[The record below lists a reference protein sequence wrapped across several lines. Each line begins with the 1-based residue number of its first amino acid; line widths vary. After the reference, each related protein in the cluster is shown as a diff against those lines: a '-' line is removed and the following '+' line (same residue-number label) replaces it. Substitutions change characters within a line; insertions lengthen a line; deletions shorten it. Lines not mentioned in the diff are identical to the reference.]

1 MRRPAVGEGDGTGGD
16 ARPLPPADASTE
28 PPAADAGQAVTP
40 ADGAGAPAGPPPAAQ
55 QRVRPG
61 RAKRPAKE
69 KPNGPLAVLRETATL
84 VILAVLLAVVFKT
97 FLVQAFFIPSG
108 SMEPTLD
115 ISDRVL
121 VEKVS
126 YRFGDIQR
134 GDIVVFVHNE
144 PGLPSSEPSNPVARF
159 VTSLGQAIGLAPPS
173 ERDFIKRVVG
183 TPGDTINCSG
193 GKLYRNGHALS
204 EPYLAQGTT
213 TECSRQTVQPG
224 KIFVMGD
231 NRNNSQDSRVFGPVD
246 QKVVVGRAF
255 VRIWPF
261 GRTGWLRRDR

>member
-16 ARPLPPADASTE
+16 ARPLATPDPGAEPPADSE
-28 PPAADAGQAVTP
+28 ADRAHAE
-40 ADGAGAPAGPPPAAQ
+40 APAGPAPPAQ
-55 QRVRPG
+55 QPVRPG
-61 RAKRPAKE
+61 RAKKPAKE
-69 KPNGPLAVLRETATL
+69 KPSGPLAVLRETATL

-108 SMEPTLD
+108 SMEQTLD

-126 YRFGDIQR
+126 YRFGEVQR

-144 PGLPSSEPSNPVARF
+144 AGLPSSEPTNPVTRF
-159 VTSLGQAIGLAPPS
+159 VTSLGQAIGLTPPS

-183 TPGDTINCSG
+183 VPGDRLRCGG
-193 GKLYRNGHALS
+193 GKLYRNGRALP
-204 EPYLAQGTT
+204 EPYLAPGTT
-213 TECSRQTVQPG
+213 TECSQTTVPPG
-224 KIFVMGD
+224 TLYVMGD

-246 QKVVVGRAF
+246 RKVVVGRAF